1 MNKAVKAS
9 LLSAL
14 VFPGSGHFLLKKYIP
29 GTVLAG
35 TAFAGLGFL
44 IAEAVEKAV
53 QITEKIQSGEVRMD
67 AATITELV
75 SKRASGADAQL
86 LDFAMAALLIAWLI
100 GIVDSYRVG
109 RAQDKNVN
117 GGA

>member
-1 MNKAVKAS
+1 MNKAIKAS

-14 VFPGSGHFLLKKYIP
+14 VFPGSGHFLLKKYVP

-35 TAFAGLGFL
+35 TALAGLGFL
-44 IAEAVEKAV
+44 IAEAVEKAL

-67 AATITELV
+67 AATIMEMVAKPAT
-75 SKRASGADAQL
+75 GADAQL
-86 LDFAMAALLIAWLI
+86 LDIAMGALLIAWLI

-117 GGA
+117 GGD